1 MKKMLCVLMAVLS
14 LAIFAGC
21 GGGGGGGKTAQER
34 SDEQSIKVIQA
45 AIGCTEEIAKKSNDI
60 MKAVELYPVTS
71 MTVLK
76 KDFNTWDVKAGG
88 IKNTVVS
95 TKEKGITKV
104 LTQGKILYENEQFKM
119 KASDFLVSR
128 TDAEKCKRRAERVVK
143 ERLKDPDS
151 VKFDEKNWG
160 TKKENGMFV
169 AQGVY
174 RAKNSFGGYVV
185 EFYTVTL
192 DKDFNVKTVK
202 SEPYR

>member
-1 MKKMLCVLMAVLS
+1 MEEIVMKKMLCVLMAVLS

-76 KDFNTWDVKAGG
+76 KDFNTWDV
-88 IKNTVVS
+88 
-95 TKEKGITKV
+95 TKV

>member
-1 MKKMLCVLMAVLS
+1 MKKILCVMLALLS
-14 LAIFAGC
+14 LVVFAGC
-21 GGGGGGGKTAQER
+21 GGSKTKSAQETQ
-34 SDEQSIKVIQA
+34 DEKSIKVIQTA
-45 AIGCTEEIAKKSNDI
+45 MGCTEEIAKKSYDI
-60 MKAVELYPVTS
+60 MKSVELTPIKEMKAFTP
-71 MTVLK
+71 K
-76 KDFNTWDVKAGG
+76 KDSWKL
-88 IKNTVVS
+88 TVGKLFVS
-95 TKEKGITKV
+95 ALGTKDTGFTHVQAEGKMLDEKGKV
-104 LTQGKILYENEQFKM
+104 LM
-119 KASDFLVSR
+119 KASDFLV
-128 TDAEKCKRRAERVVK
+128 TQTEADKCKRRAERVVK

-192 DKDFNVKTVK
+192 DKNFNVKTVK